1 MFRAMAVAATV
12 VLALATAIATGVGAA
27 GDPEAGDRQSPVHR
41 ESSTEA
47 TEAEARA
54 LCTTCHL
61 FPPPDILPRAAW
73 RDEIARMA
81 LIRSNQPQP
90 TGPPGTSGRVVKL
103 PDDLDRVLR
112 YYERQAPEKLPA
124 PDVWPPAN
132 PMSFVKRGMN
142 PASAPTDPAVSNV
155 RLIDMHG
162 DGKLDVV
169 ATDMR
174 YGLVMTGQPY
184 AAGTG
189 LNVIAQ
195 LENPSHISMVD
206 FDRDGIMDFLVA
218 DLGQFLPADHTRGS
232 VVLLRAT
239 ASGRYQQFALDG
251 WPRVADVEAADFNGD
266 GTLDLAVAA
275 FGWRKVGNLSVLE
288 NHTVDYSHP
297 SFDSRLVDPRPG
309 AIHAI
314 PVDLNKDG
322 RMDLVA
328 VFAQQF
334 EQVVAFINNGTPQ
347 VSFTPQVIY
356 TAPHPNWGSSGIEM
370 VDLDGDGDLDV
381 LLTHGD
387 TFDDAIIKP
396 YHGIQWL
403 ENRGTFP
410 FTEHTLA
417 DLPGVSRAE
426 AVDLD
431 GDGDLDIVASA
442 FIANGADVDETK
454 LPSLVWL
461 EQTSRGVFAR
471 HTLEV
476 GHARHATLDVG
487 DFDHDGDV
495 DIVVGNFETGGPSAT
510 HADWIEVWENR
521 RLSNNATR

>member
-1 MFRAMAVAATV
+1 MAVAATV
-12 VLALATAIATGVGAA
+12 VLAVAIASGVDVSGK
-27 GDPEAGDRQSPVHR
+27 GDAGDRQAPVHR

-61 FPPPDILPRAAW
+61 FPPPDILPRQSW
-73 RDEIARMA
+73 RDEVARMA
-81 LIRSNQPQP
+81 LIRSNLPQP
-90 TGPPGTSGRVVKL
+90 AGPPGTSGRSVKL

-112 YYERQAPEKLPA
+112 YYERLAPEKLPPPEA
-124 PDVWPPAN
+124 WPPIN
-132 PMSFVKRGMN
+132 PLSFVKRGMN
-142 PASAPTDPAVSNV
+142 PASAPSDPAVSNV

-162 DGKLDVV
+162 DGKLDLV

-174 YGLVMTGQPY
+174 YGLVMIGQPY
-184 AAGTG
+184 SSNAE

-195 LENPSHISMVD
+195 LENPSHVSMVD
-206 FDRDGIMDFLVA
+206 FDHDGIKDFLVA
-218 DLGQFLPADHTRGS
+218 DLGQFLPADHSRGS
-232 VVLLRAT
+232 VALLRGT
-239 ASGRYQQFALDG
+239 ASGRYLQFALDG
-251 WPRVADVEAADFNGD
+251 WPRVADVEGADFNGD

-288 NHTVDYSHP
+288 NHTVDDSHP
-297 SFDSRLVDPRPG
+297 SFEPRLVDPRPG

-314 PVDLNKDG
+314 PVDVNKDG

-334 EQVVAFINNGTPQ
+334 EQVVAFVNNGTPQ
-347 VSFTPQVIY
+347 VSFMPKVIY
-356 TAPHPNWGSSGIEM
+356 TAPHPNWGSSGIEV

-396 YHGIQWL
+396 YHGVQWL

-417 DLPGVSRAE
+417 DFPGVSRAE
-426 AVDLD
+426 SVDLD

-442 FIANGADVDETK
+442 FIAMGADVDEKT
-454 LPSLVWL
+454 LPSLIWL
-461 EQTSRGVFAR
+461 EQTRRGEFVK

-487 DFDHDGDV
+487 DFDHDGDA

-510 HADWIEVWENR
+510 RADWMDVWENR
-521 RLSNNATR
+521 RFGHNATR

>member
-1 MFRAMAVAATV
+1 M
-12 VLALATAIATGVGAA
+12 
-27 GDPEAGDRQSPVHR
+27 
-41 ESSTEA
+41 
-47 TEAEARA
+47 
-54 LCTTCHL
+54 
-61 FPPPDILPRAAW
+61 
-73 RDEIARMA
+73 
-81 LIRSNQPQP
+81 
-90 TGPPGTSGRVVKL
+90 
-103 PDDLDRVLR
+103 
-112 YYERQAPEKLPA
+112 
-124 PDVWPPAN
+124 
-132 PMSFVKRGMN
+132 
-142 PASAPTDPAVSNV
+142 
-155 RLIDMHG
+155 
-162 DGKLDVV
+162 
-169 ATDMR
+169 
-174 YGLVMTGQPY
+174 
-184 AAGTG
+184 
-189 LNVIAQ
+189 
-195 LENPSHISMVD
+195 
-206 FDRDGIMDFLVA
+206 
-218 DLGQFLPADHTRGS
+218 
-232 VVLLRAT
+232 
-239 ASGRYQQFALDG
+239 
-251 WPRVADVEAADFNGD
+251 
-266 GTLDLAVAA
+266 
-275 FGWRKVGNLSVLE
+275 
-288 NHTVDYSHP
+288 
-297 SFDSRLVDPRPG
+297 DPRPG

-314 PVDLNKDG
+314 PVDLNGDG
-322 RMDLVA
+322 RMDFVA

-356 TAPHPNWGSSGIEM
+356 TAPHPNWGSSGIEV

-410 FTEHTLA
+410 FTEHRLA

-461 EQTSRGVFAR
+461 EQTRRGVFVR

-487 DFDHDGDV
+487 DVDHDGDV

-510 HADWIEVWENR
+510 RADWIEVWENR
-521 RLSNNATR
+521 RLNNNATR